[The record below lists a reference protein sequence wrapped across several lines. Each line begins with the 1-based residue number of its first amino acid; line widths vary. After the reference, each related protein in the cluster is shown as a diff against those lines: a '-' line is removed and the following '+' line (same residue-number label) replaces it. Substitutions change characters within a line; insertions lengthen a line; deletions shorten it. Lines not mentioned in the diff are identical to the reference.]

1 MTQPTPAEVPG
12 PDDSD
17 EAGDSP
23 RAGSRWSLDSSRIL
37 EVCAVILLGA
47 GTIIAAWSGYQ
58 AARWNGIQS
67 ADYVRGSGERVEATN
82 ATTQAGQER
91 LYDSQVF
98 SQWLNADD
106 AGNTKLANVYL
117 RRFRPEFTVA
127 FDAWL
132 KTDPFTNPN
141 APPGP
146 LFMPEYVQA
155 SAQSAAQ
162 HEAKAETLIDAG
174 QVAEETSSSFVL
186 HTVIFATV
194 LFLAAASDRFRWRPT
209 RVAVLTL
216 GTVLLLYGLVGLLQL
231 PTA

>member
-1 MTQPTPAEVPG
+1 MPPDVATAAVAAPEVTSG
-12 PDDSD
+12 W
-17 EAGDSP
+17 A
-23 RAGSRWSLDSSRIL
+23 LDQSRIL
-37 EVCAVILLGA
+37 EIAAVILLGA

-67 ADYVRGSGERVEATN
+67 ADYVHGSGERVEATN
-82 ATTQAGQER
+82 DTTQAGQER

-106 AGNTKLANVYL
+106 AGNTKLANIYL

-132 KTDPFTNPN
+132 KTDPFTNPS

-155 SAQSAAQ
+155 SAQSAGA
-162 HEAKAETLIDAG
+162 HEAQAETLINAG
-174 QVAEETSSSFVL
+174 QDAEETSNSFIL

-194 LFLAAASDRFRWRPT
+194 LFLAAASDRFKWPPT
-209 RVAVLTL
+209 RIAVLGL
-216 GTVLLLYGLVGLLQL
+216 GTVLLLYGLVGLVQL
-231 PTA
+231 PSA